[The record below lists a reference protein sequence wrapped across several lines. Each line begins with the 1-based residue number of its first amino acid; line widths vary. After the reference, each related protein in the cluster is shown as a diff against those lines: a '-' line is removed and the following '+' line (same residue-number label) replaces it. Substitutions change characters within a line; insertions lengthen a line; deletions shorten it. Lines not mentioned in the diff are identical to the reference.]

1 MEMLIHAFS
10 NEASA
15 KDRFLNLGANP
26 NLTKTKVSSLDLKP
40 IRHIQNRIQMG
51 SDPGIFSQLVSS
63 FMHVTKCRVYFS
75 VILRKKRIKR

>member
-15 KDRFLNLGANP
+15 KARFFNLGLNP
-26 NLTKTKVSSLDLKP
+26 NLTKTKLEGLDLNP
-40 IRHIQNRIQMG
+40 IRHIQNRIQVR

-63 FMHVTKCRVYFS
+63 FMQVTKCRV
-75 VILRKKRIKR
+75 